1 MGVRLGVQVLSV
13 APRSSSSQSTRS
25 YRYTVSGTSTTVRSR
40 KWGGR
45 RPGDGVSAIV
55 SVLAAAPA
63 VREPERACPAAS
75 PSNAR
80 CCTGKKLNDGTQ
92 RTWFCDPEST
102 SPHFHPCAWVCDP
115 PPFRHNYRVCPLVS
129 TCPSGSPPSGTSAPD
144 RLHRNVDFRRL
155 GLRVCVDSPAVSPKV
170 GLVDEALSAVDAAST
185 IAASTSFRMVVSP
198 MIDWAEIS
206 LSPAAEGLVGQPHD
220 AAQFVSIY
228 IGICSHSPRAAHEAH
243 GTSGESLHPSVVA
256 RVSLGRVSTTSS
268 GCLQSSL
275 SVMVSRTGT

>member
-1 MGVRLGVQVLSV
+1 MFKFCRSPPGLAVAKVRAHTDTRSAVPAPPSEVGSGEGGDALETVCLSSPPLRPC
-13 APRSSSSQSTRS
+13 ASQS
-25 YRYTVSGTSTTVRSR
+25 G
-40 KWGGR
+40 
-45 RPGDGVSAIV
+45 
-55 SVLAAAPA
+55 L
-63 VREPERACPAAS
+63 AAS